1 MSENTKDP
9 SPEDTIDE
17 PAGQMLDRTIDTS
30 LAAPTGDAA
39 EDAGEDTVDEP
50 VEAAD
55 DDAGGARAEDTA
67 EEFDALGAAAE
78 LDAILSA
85 EAPAEKV
92 EQVGESYTDILE
104 SELAEMT
111 AQVEERDRQLK
122 AAEEEQEKARAR
134 IENEAER
141 KLEQRSRKILCGFL
155 EVLDDL
161 DRALGAARATDHN
174 PAVID
179 GIELV
184 RKSFMQK
191 LASFGVTHDPSM
203 GEVFDPNLHDAMS
216 VMSVADDDQDGKV
229 VAVIR
234 EGYYI
239 GEETLRPAGV
249 VVGKKSS

>member
-1 MSENTKDP
+1 MSENTTDR
-9 SPEDTIDE
+9 
-17 PAGQMLDRTIDTS
+17 PADANPAATTGEHPNGAVAGAVAEAETS
-30 LAAPTGDAA
+30 GTGGDAQ
-39 EDAGEDTVDEP
+39 DV
-50 VEAAD
+50 
-55 DDAGGARAEDTA
+55 
-67 EEFDALGAAAE
+67 FDALGAAAE
-78 LDAILSA
+78 LDAILNA
-85 EAPAEKV
+85 TNPPETV

-104 SELAEMT
+104 SELAAMT
-111 AQVEERDRQLK
+111 ALADEREGKLK
-122 AAEEEQEKARAR
+122 AAEDELEKARVR
-134 IENEAER
+134 IETAAER
-141 KLEQRSRKILCGFL
+141 KLEQRSRKILRGFL

-161 DRALGAARATDHN
+161 DRALSSARSVDHN

-216 VMSVADDDQDGKV
+216 VMAVTDPDQDGKV

-249 VVGKKSS
+249 VVGKKSESG